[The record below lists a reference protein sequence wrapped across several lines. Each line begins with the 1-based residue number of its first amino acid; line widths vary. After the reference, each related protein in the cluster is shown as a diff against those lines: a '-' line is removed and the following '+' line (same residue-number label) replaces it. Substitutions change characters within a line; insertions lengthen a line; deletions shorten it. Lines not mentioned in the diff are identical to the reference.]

1 MEGLTLDLTAMPLGE
16 FDVGAFLEAE
26 MQRAAKEEP
35 VKIEKKKKEK
45 KEKKEK
51 KVKKEKE
58 KIQRMVLDASTNL
71 ASLREILDADKK
83 CLYCDNKVLV
93 NERCNECRDSIRKKN
108 MEEMRE
114 YLFRK
119 GIYGCAFC
127 KQPHT
132 ESMSGFHF
140 DHLNIYDKTD
150 NVGFMLS
157 RHIDMAKVYEEIE
170 KCQLLCTTCHAV
182 VTKME
187 VMNGFIRDKIRMKR
201 GLLKTPIEELAA
213 EYDKVMIPVYDE
225 IRRRRGGLA

>member
-1 MEGLTLDLTAMPLGE
+1 VEGLTLDLTEMPLGE

-26 MQRAAKEEP
+26 MQRAAKEGH
-35 VKIEKKKKEK
+35 VKEKVK

-51 KVKKEKE
+51 KVT
-58 KIQRMVLDASTNL
+58 QRIVRDTSVNL
-71 ASLREILDADKK
+71 ATLREILVANKK
-83 CLYCDNKVLV
+83 CLYCDNKVLI
-93 NERCNECRDSIRKKN
+93 NERCNECRESIRKKN

-119 GIYGCAFC
+119 GVYGCAFC
-127 KQPHT
+127 KKPHT

-157 RHIDMAKVYEEIE
+157 RYIDMTKVYEEIE
-170 KCQLLCTTCHAV
+170 KCQLLCTMCHAV
-182 VTKME
+182 ITKME

-201 GLLKTPIEELAA
+201 GLLKTPIEELAV
-213 EYDKVMIPVYDE
+213 EYDMIMKPIYDE
-225 IRRRRGGLA
+225 MRRLLGGEK

>member
-1 MEGLTLDLTAMPLGE
+1 MEGLTLDLTEMPLGE

-26 MQRAAKEEP
+26 MQRAAKEGH
-35 VKIEKKKKEK
+35 VKEKVK

-51 KVKKEKE
+51 KVT
-58 KIQRMVLDASTNL
+58 QRIVRDTSVNL
-71 ASLREILDADKK
+71 ATLREILVANKK
-83 CLYCDNKVLV
+83 CLYCDNKVLI
-93 NERCNECRDSIRKKN
+93 NERCNECRESIRKKN

-119 GIYGCAFC
+119 GVYGCAFC
-127 KQPHT
+127 KKPHT

-157 RHIDMAKVYEEIE
+157 RYIDMTKVYEEIE
-170 KCQLLCTTCHAV
+170 KCQLLCTMCHAV
-182 VTKME
+182 ITKME

-201 GLLKTPIEELAA
+201 GLLKTPIEELAV
-213 EYDKVMIPVYDE
+213 EYDMIMKPIYDE
-225 IRRRRGGLA
+225 MRRLLGGEK

>member
-1 MEGLTLDLTAMPLGE
+1 MPRRKAVEGLTLDLTEMPMGE

-26 MQRAAKEEP
+26 MQRAAKEGH
-35 VKIEKKKKEK
+35 VKEKVK

-51 KVKKEKE
+51 KVT
-58 KIQRMVLDASTNL
+58 QRIVRDTSVNL
-71 ASLREILDADKK
+71 ATLREILVANKK
-83 CLYCDNKVLV
+83 CLYCDNKVLI
-93 NERCNECRDSIRKKN
+93 NERCNECRESIRKKN

-119 GIYGCAFC
+119 GVYGCAFC
-127 KQPHT
+127 KKPHT

-157 RHIDMAKVYEEIE
+157 RYIDMTKVYEEIE
-170 KCQLLCTTCHAV
+170 KCQLLCTMCHAV
-182 VTKME
+182 ITKME

-201 GLLKTPIEELAA
+201 GLLKTPIEELAV
-213 EYDKVMIPVYDE
+213 EYDMIMKPIYDE
-225 IRRRRGGLA
+225 MRRLLGGEK

>member
-1 MEGLTLDLTAMPLGE
+1 MEGLTLDLTEMPMGE

-26 MQRAAKEEP
+26 MQRAAKEGH
-35 VKIEKKKKEK
+35 VKEKVK

-51 KVKKEKE
+51 KVT
-58 KIQRMVLDASTNL
+58 QRIVRDTSVNL
-71 ASLREILDADKK
+71 ATLREILVANKK
-83 CLYCDNKVLV
+83 CLYCDNKVLI
-93 NERCNECRDSIRKKN
+93 NERCNECRESIRKKN

-119 GIYGCAFC
+119 GVYGCAFC
-127 KQPHT
+127 KKPHT

-157 RHIDMAKVYEEIE
+157 RYIDMTKVYEEIE
-170 KCQLLCTTCHAV
+170 KCQLLCTMCHAV

-201 GLLKTPIEELAA
+201 GLLKTPIEELAV
-213 EYDKVMIPVYDE
+213 EYDMIMKPIYDE
-225 IRRRRGGLA
+225 MRRLLGGEK

>member
-1 MEGLTLDLTAMPLGE
+1 MEGLTLDLTEMPLGE

-26 MQRAAKEEP
+26 MQRAAKEGH
-35 VKIEKKKKEK
+35 VKEKVK

-51 KVKKEKE
+51 KVT
-58 KIQRMVLDASTNL
+58 QRIVRDTSVNL
-71 ASLREILDADKK
+71 ATLREILVANKK
-83 CLYCDNKVLV
+83 CLYCDNKVLI
-93 NERCNECRDSIRKKN
+93 NERCNECRESIRKKN

-119 GIYGCAFC
+119 GVYGCAFC
-127 KQPHT
+127 KKPHT

-157 RHIDMAKVYEEIE
+157 RYIDMTKVYEEIE
-170 KCQLLCTTCHAV
+170 KCQLLCTMCHAV
-182 VTKME
+182 ITKMV

-213 EYDKVMIPVYDE
+213 EYDTIMIPIYDE
-225 IRRRRGGLA
+225 MRRLLGGEK

>member
-1 MEGLTLDLTAMPLGE
+1 MPRRKAVEGLTLDLTEMPMGE

-26 MQRAAKEEP
+26 MQRAAKEGH
-35 VKIEKKKKEK
+35 VKEKVK

-51 KVKKEKE
+51 KVT
-58 KIQRMVLDASTNL
+58 QRIVRDTSVNL
-71 ASLREILDADKK
+71 ATLREILVANKK
-83 CLYCDNKVLV
+83 CLYCDNKVLI
-93 NERCNECRDSIRKKN
+93 NERCNECRESIRKKN

-119 GIYGCAFC
+119 GVYGCAFC
-127 KQPHT
+127 KKPHT

-157 RHIDMAKVYEEIE
+157 RYIDMTKVYEEIE
-170 KCQLLCTTCHAV
+170 KCQLLCTMCHAV

-201 GLLKTPIEELAA
+201 GLLKTPIEELAV
-213 EYDKVMIPVYDE
+213 EYDMIMKPIYDE
-225 IRRRRGGLA
+225 MRRLLGGEK

>member
-1 MEGLTLDLTAMPLGE
+1 MEGLTLDLTEMPLGE

-26 MQRAAKEEP
+26 MQRAAKEGH
-35 VKIEKKKKEK
+35 VKEKVK

-51 KVKKEKE
+51 KVT
-58 KIQRMVLDASTNL
+58 QRIVRDTSVNL
-71 ASLREILDADKK
+71 ATLREILVANKK
-83 CLYCDNKVLV
+83 CLYCDNKVLI
-93 NERCNECRDSIRKKN
+93 NERCNECRESIRKKN

-119 GIYGCAFC
+119 GVYGCAFC
-127 KQPHT
+127 KKPHT

-157 RHIDMAKVYEEIE
+157 RYIDMTKVYEEIE
-170 KCQLLCTTCHAV
+170 KCQLLCTMCHAV
-182 VTKME
+182 ITKME

-213 EYDKVMIPVYDE
+213 EYDTIMKPIYDE
-225 IRRRRGGLA
+225 MRRLLGGEK